1 MLILLLVIIMNSSYW
16 VESTHQT
23 DYPKISKDF
32 DTDVLIIGGGITGIL
47 TAYML
52 SESSLNVSIVEADRM
67 AMGVTAN
74 TTAKVTSQHGL
85 LYDYLLNSFGFDI
98 AKKYLDSNEEAIKI
112 IENIVRKENID
123 CDFISQDAYVYTC
136 DKSNVQRIVDE
147 VSSVTSLGLKAE
159 YITEC
164 PLPFPIEAAIKFPN
178 QAQFHPRKYLLSL
191 LPILEKRNI
200 NIFENSKA
208 IDIKHVKDKYEV
220 YVNDNKVTAK
230 YLVMACHY
238 PIKNFP
244 GMYFIKMY
252 QDASYAIGI
261 ELEEDVFDGMYISFD
276 TPTTSFRNA
285 IQKNGKKLLIVG
297 GSGHKTGDTN
307 VDIESSYTNL
317 ENYIKSIYP
326 KAKIKYRWMT
336 EDCVSLDK
344 IPYIGEFSKFLPNMY
359 VATGYK
365 KWGMTTS
372 HVAAKIISDKIL
384 GKENPYEEVYTATRL
399 EPIKNGKEFLNILK
413 QSVYSLAID
422 KLSSPIIS
430 YTELE
435 NDSGGVVDYK
445 GKKLGIYKDKK
456 GKMFAVIPYCKHLGC
471 ELSWNNL
478 EKTWDCPCHGSRYDY
493 TGKIITEPT
502 TESLD
507 TFKLE

>member
-1 MLILLLVIIMNSSYW
+1 MNSSYW

-74 TTAKVTSQHGL
+74 TTAKITSQHGL

-98 AKKYLDSNEEAIKI
+98 AKGYLDSNEEAIGI
-112 IENIVRKENID
+112 IKDIIKKESID
-123 CDFISQDAYVYTC
+123 CDFISQDSYVYTC
-136 DKSNVQRIVDE
+136 DKSSVQRIVDE
-147 VSSVTSLGLKAE
+147 ESAVTSLGLKAE

-164 PLPFPIEAAIKFPN
+164 PLPFPIEVAIKFPN

-191 LPILEKRNI
+191 LPILERRNV
-200 NIFENSKA
+200 NIFENSKV
-208 IDIKHVKDKYEV
+208 IDIKHIKDRYEV
-220 YVNDNKVTAK
+220 YVNNNKVTAK
-230 YLVMACHY
+230 YIVMSCHY

-252 QDASYAIGI
+252 QDASYAISVDVEG
-261 ELEEDVFDGMYISFD
+261 DVFDGMYISCD
-276 TPTTSFRNA
+276 TPTTSFRNT
-285 IQKNGKKLLIVG
+285 IQNNGKKLLIVG
-297 GSGHKTGDTN
+297 GSGHKTGDTS

-384 GKENPYEEVYTATRL
+384 GKEISYENIYTATRL
-399 EPIKNGKEFLNILK
+399 EPIKNSKEFGNILK
-413 QSVYSLAID
+413 QSAYSLAVN
-422 KLSSPIIS
+422 KFSSPLIS
-430 YTELE
+430 YDEL
-435 NDSGGVVDYK
+435 
-445 GKKLGIYKDKK
+445 IYKDKK

-507 TFKLE
+507 IVELE

>member
-1 MLILLLVIIMNSSYW
+1 MIGDYMNESYW
-16 VESTHQT
+16 VKTTPQT
-23 DYPKISKDF
+23 NFSEISKDF

-52 SESSLNVSIVEADRM
+52 SDSHLNISIVEADKM

-74 TTAKVTSQHGL
+74 TTAKITSQHGL
-85 LYDYLLNSFGFDI
+85 LYNYLLNTFGFET
-98 AKKYLDSNEEAIKI
+98 AKCYLDSNQEVIKTVKD
-112 IENIVRKENID
+112 IVQKENID
-123 CDFISQDAYVYTC
+123 CDLISQDAYVYTC
-136 DKSNVQRIVDE
+136 DKSNVQKIVDE
-147 VSSVTSLGLKAE
+147 VSSVTSLGLNAE
-159 YITEC
+159 YVTET
-164 PLPFPIEAAIKFPN
+164 PLPFPIKAAIKFPN

-191 LPILEKRNI
+191 LKVLEKRNV
-200 NIFENSKA
+200 NLYENSKVVN
-208 IDIKHVKDKYEV
+208 IKHIKDKYEV
-220 YVNDNKVTAK
+220 SVNGNTITAK
-230 YLVMACHY
+230 YLVMASHY

-252 QDASYAIGI
+252 QDASYAIGV
-261 ELEEDVFDGMYISFD
+261 EMEEDVFDGMYISCD
-276 TPTTSFRNA
+276 TSTTSFRNTPLE
-285 IQKNGKKLLIVG
+285 NGKKLLIVG

-307 VDIESSYTNL
+307 VDIERSYINL

-326 KAKIKYRWMT
+326 KAKIKHKWMT

-344 IPYIGEFSKFLPNMY
+344 IPYIGEFSKFLPNMF

-384 GKENPYEEVYTATRL
+384 GIENPYEKIYTATRL
-399 EPIKNGKEFLNILK
+399 EPIKNGKEFLSMLK

-422 KLSSPIIS
+422 KTSSPILS
-430 YTELE
+430 YTELQ

-445 GKKLGIYKDKK
+445 GKKLGIYKDKY
-456 GKMFAVIPYCKHLGC
+456 GKMHAVVPYCKHLGC

-507 TFKLE
+507 IVKLD

>member
-1 MLILLLVIIMNSSYW
+1 MNYSYW
-16 VESTHQT
+16 VKSTKKT
-23 DYPKISKDF
+23 NYPEISENM
-32 DTDVLIIGGGITGIL
+32 DTDVLIIGGGITGIV

-52 SESSLNVSIVEADRM
+52 SNSGLNICLVDADRM

-74 TTAKVTSQHGL
+74 TTAKITSQHGL
-85 LYDYLLNSFGFDI
+85 LYDYLLNSFGFET
-98 AKKYLDSNEEAIKI
+98 AKGYLDSNQEAIKTISDI
-112 IENIVRKENID
+112 IKKENID
-123 CDFISQDAYVYTC
+123 CDFVSQDSYVYTC
-136 DKSNVQRIVDE
+136 DKSNVTKIVDE
-147 VSSVTSLGLKAE
+147 VSAVTSLGLNAE
-159 YITEC
+159 YVTKT
-164 PLPFPIEAAIKFPN
+164 PLPFPIEAAIKFPG

-191 LPILEKRNI
+191 LPILEKSGV
-200 NIFENSKA
+200 NIFENSKVV
-208 IDIKHVKDKYEV
+208 DIKHIKDKYEV
-220 YVNDNKVTAK
+220 YVNEYKITAK
-230 YLVMACHY
+230 YLVMASHY

-252 QDASYAIGI
+252 QDSSYAVGV
-261 ELEEDVFDGMYISFD
+261 ELENDVFDGMYISCD
-276 TPTTSFRNA
+276 EPVTSFRNTM
-285 IQKNGKKLLIVG
+285 QDNGKKLLIVG
-297 GSGHKTGDTN
+297 GSSHKTGATD
-307 VDIESSYTNL
+307 VDIESSYKNI

-384 GKENPYEEVYTATRL
+384 GNENSYENIYTATRL
-399 EPIKNGKEFLNILK
+399 EPIKNSKEFGNILK
-413 QSVYSLAID
+413 QSAYSLAIN
-422 KLSSPIIS
+422 KFSAPIIS
-430 YTELE
+430 YEELE

-456 GKMFAVIPYCKHLGC
+456 GKMFAIVPYCKHLGC

-493 TGKIITEPT
+493 MGKIITEPT
-502 TESLD
+502 TEDLD
-507 TFKLE
+507 IIDLD

>member
-1 MLILLLVIIMNSSYW
+1 MNFSYW

-52 SESSLNVSIVEADRM
+52 SESSLNVSIVEADRI

-74 TTAKVTSQHGL
+74 TTAKITSQHGL
-85 LYDYLLNSFGFDI
+85 LYDYLLNSFGFDV
-98 AKKYLDSNEEAIKI
+98 AKGYLDSNEEAIGI
-112 IENIVRKENID
+112 IEDIIKKESID

-136 DKSNVQRIVDE
+136 DKSSVQRIVDE
-147 VSSVTSLGLKAE
+147 ISAVTSLGLKAE
-159 YITEC
+159 YVTEC
-164 PLPFPIEAAIKFPN
+164 PLPFPIEASIKFPN

-191 LPILEKRNI
+191 LPILERRNV
-200 NIFENSKA
+200 NIFENSKV
-208 IDIKHVKDKYEV
+208 IDIKHIKDRYEV

-244 GMYFIKMY
+244 GLYFIKMY
-252 QDASYAIGI
+252 QDASYAIGVEI
-261 ELEEDVFDGMYISFD
+261 EGNVFDGMYISCD
-276 TPTTSFRNA
+276 TPTTSFRNT
-285 IQKNGKKLLIVG
+285 IQNNGKKLLIVG
-297 GSGHKTGDTN
+297 GSGHKTGDTS

-384 GKENPYEEVYTATRL
+384 GKENSYENIYTATRL
-399 EPIKNGKEFLNILK
+399 EPIKNSKEFGNILK
-413 QSVYSLAID
+413 QSAYSLAIN
-422 KLSSPIIS
+422 KFSSPLIS
-430 YTELE
+430 YDELE

-507 TFKLE
+507 IVELE